1 MTWTDRARW
10 IGLALALGGIA
21 VLPVGVLVY
30 WLYDPRIAVWLL
42 VGGLLTGL
50 VGATLL
56 LIGADTLPPG
66 ERPDR

>member
-1 MTWTDRARW
+1 MAWTDRARW
-10 IGLALALGGIA
+10 IGLALALVGVGI
-21 VLPVGVLVY
+21 LPVGVLVY
-30 WLYDPRIAVWLL
+30 WLYAPRIGVWLL
-42 VGGLLTGL
+42 VGGLLLGL